1 MQNQLTKNYAIL
13 TNQTRPNLQHQ
24 IHIIKHLQYQPN
36 KAFQEPEKIKI
47 NIQRS
52 WPACLDL

>member
-52 WPACLDL
+52 